1 MKDKFEKILKDFRK
15 AVGKIDKEDALED
28 VRVQFLGRSS
38 DFAGLMKGLKDL
50 SPEDKKEAGQQAN
63 KVKTEMQGLLTKAEK
78 GLSRQSLKGLS
89 KDEWVDIT
97 EPVCPKQE
105 SGNRHPV
112 TVITEQLEE
121 LFASMGFMIL
131 DGPELESDFYNFEG
145 LNIPKTHPARDMQDT
160 FYVKGHE
167 DWSMRPHTS
176 PVQVRAMQKYGAPLR
191 AVVPGR
197 CFRNESTDA
206 SHEHTF
212 YQLEGIMIDK
222 DISIANLVAVMRE
235 LLTGVFGHEVKV
247 RLRPGYFPFVE
258 PGFELDMECVIC
270 EGKGCSVCKQSGW
283 VEVLPC
289 GLVHPEVIRHGGLD
303 PTEYSGFAF
312 GLGLTRL
319 VMMKYGIEDIRW
331 LQGGDLRFLK
341 QF

>member
-1 MKDKFEKILKDFRK
+1 MKDKFEKILKDFKK
-15 AVGKIDKEDALED
+15 AVTKIDSEDALKE

-38 DFAGLMKGLKDL
+38 DFAGLMKGLKEL
-50 SPEDKKEAGQQAN
+50 SAEEKKEAGQQAN
-63 KVKTEMQGLLTKAEK
+63 KAKTEMQELLTKAEK
-78 GLSRQSLKGLS
+78 GLSRQSMKGLAD
-89 KDEWVDIT
+89 DEWVDVT
-97 EPVCPKQE
+97 EPAFPKQE
-105 SGNRHPV
+105 TGHRHPV

-235 LLTGVFGHEVKV
+235 LLTGVFG
-247 RLRPGYFPFVE
+247 RGQSPSAPWLLP
-258 PGFELDMECVIC
+258 
-270 EGKGCSVCKQSGW
+270 VCRTW
-283 VEVLPC
+283 
-289 GLVHPEVIRHGGLD
+289 
-303 PTEYSGFAF
+303 F
-312 GLGLTRL
+312 
-319 VMMKYGIEDIRW
+319 
-331 LQGGDLRFLK
+331 
-341 QF
+341 